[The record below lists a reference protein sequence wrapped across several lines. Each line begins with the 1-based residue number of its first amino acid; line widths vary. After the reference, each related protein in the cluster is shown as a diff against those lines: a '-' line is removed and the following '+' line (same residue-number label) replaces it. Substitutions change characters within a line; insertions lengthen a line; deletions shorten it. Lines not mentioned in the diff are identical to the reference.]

1 MKVKGR
7 FHRLALTGVL
17 SGVAV
22 LGLATIPSISGASV
36 QPHPS
41 GTLTF
46 PEVQNDWTFVNPFLP
61 GSQFTAS
68 NAAFISLQDRPLYL
82 FGAGNNTS
90 INYTYS
96 LANAPSFSNT
106 THPGKTTVTVPLKG
120 WHWSNGE
127 TVNGASALFWI
138 NMEKWADNPA
148 NYNYSNVWPYG
159 GYSPGV
165 GIPDQVVSAS
175 ASGNTLT
182 IVFNEEVDSTW
193 ALDNALQVITP
204 MPISWDK
211 TSNGGAAGS
220 GHCSS
225 NATFSATAPYPMTG
239 SVETDCGHVYNY
251 LNANDG
257 GTLGATSNAAHLGA
271 SLWRVSD
278 GPWKL
283 GTIVNEP
290 SNIGGTMPTFTP
302 NTAYSGTNRAQAAEL
317 KFVYFTS
324 QTAEDNALAS
334 YTDHLTTGGV
344 PANYTTVA
352 TVHTGPSP
360 PSSES
365 AGANID
371 SAINSHYATEI
382 GSLWGFDY
390 AYYNFT
396 GGAPHQ
402 ALLNQQ
408 YIRQALD
415 LAVDQAGIDTT
426 VYNGYAVPD
435 CNPLPPVDDPY
446 QNNTNCS
453 NSSTNPSTVGGS
465 VYNLNLAKSLL
476 TSHGW
481 NINSTPATCTSGGAG
496 SGNCGAGISTGDH
509 LIVDFAYVYSAGS
522 STNTQVA
529 DMDSEWAAIG
539 AEMNQQT
546 FTTSTSLAG
555 ACFVSSPTYDV
566 CWYGGWVYNPGV
578 FVSGEQLLLTGAGS
592 NENGFSNATVDCSIK
607 NTIELTEPSSCT
619 SISYAW
625 TTNETT
631 ALHNYANFT
640 GFSGAGLA
648 PLVYVPDYLGPS
660 EVNRSVTWTGPA
672 SAAALGTANKF
683 SNPVDN
689 FLPEFMRP

>member
-1 MKVKGR
+1 M
-7 FHRLALTGVL
+7 TGIL

-46 PEVQNDWTFVNPFLP
+46 PEVQNDWTFINPFLP

-68 NAAFISLQDRPLYL
+68 NAAFISLQVRPLYL

-96 LANAPSFSNT
+96 LANAPTVSYPSST
-106 THPGKTTVTVPLKG
+106 TTKVTVPLKG
-120 WHWSNGE
+120 WKWSNGE
-127 TVNGASALFWI
+127 TVNAQTALFWI

-148 NYNYSNVWPYG
+148 NYDYNTIWPYG
-159 GYSPGV
+159 GYSPNV
-165 GIPDQVVSAS
+165 GIPDQVKSAS
-175 ASGNTLT
+175 ASGNVLT
-182 IVFNEEVDSTW
+182 INFAGKLNSTW
-193 ALDNALQVITP
+193 VLDNALQAITP

-211 TSNGGAAGS
+211 TSTGGAAGS

-239 SVETDCGHVYNY
+239 AVETDCGHVYNY
-251 LNANDG
+251 LEANDG
-257 GTLGATSNAAHLGA
+257 GTLDQTDNAAHLGE
-271 SLWRVSD
+271 SLWKVSD
-278 GPWKL
+278 GPWKI
-283 GTIVNEP
+283 GTLTNEP
-290 SNIGGTMPTFTP
+290 SNIGGVMPSFVP
-302 NTAYSGTNRAQAAEL
+302 NTLYSGTNKAQAATL
-317 KFVYFTS
+317 KFVYFSS

-334 YTDHLTTGGV
+334 YTDKLTTGGV
-344 PANYTTVA
+344 PANYTTAA

-360 PSSES
+360 PSSEA

-382 GSLWGFDY
+382 GSLWGYDF

-408 YIRQALD
+408 YIRQALN
-415 LAVDQAGIDTT
+415 LAVSQAGIDTT

-435 CNPLPPVDDPY
+435 CDPLPPIDDPY
-446 QNNTNCS
+446 QNNTTCS

-465 VYNLNLAKSLL
+465 TYNLNLAKSLL
-476 TSHGW
+476 SSHGW
-481 NINSTPATCTSGGAG
+481 NINSTPAVCTSGGSG

-529 DMDSEWAAIG
+529 DMDSEWAAVG

-555 ACFVSSPTYDV
+555 ACFVASPAYDV

-592 NENGFSNATVDCSIK
+592 NEAGFSNATVDCSIE
-607 NTIELTEPSSCT
+607 NTTELTEPSACT
-619 SISYAW
+619 SISYSWVNTSTSAG
-625 TTNETT
+625 ETQ
-631 ALHNYANFT
+631 ALHNYANYT
-640 GFSGAGLA
+640 GFSGGGLA
-648 PLVYVPDYLGPS
+648 PYVYVPDYLGPL

-672 SAAALGTANKF
+672 SSAALGTANKF
-683 SNPVDN
+683 ANPVDN